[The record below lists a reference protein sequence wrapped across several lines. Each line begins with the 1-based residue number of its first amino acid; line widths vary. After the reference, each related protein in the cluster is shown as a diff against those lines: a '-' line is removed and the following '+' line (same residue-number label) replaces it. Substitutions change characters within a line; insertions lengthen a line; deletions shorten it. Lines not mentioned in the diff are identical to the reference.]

1 MLHQART
8 ILKEYFG
15 YSQFREGQEQ
25 IIENILA
32 GHDTVGIM
40 PTGGGKSITYQV
52 PALVFDGITLV
63 ISPLISLMKDQVDAL
78 QQAGIAAAYIN
89 SSLSSSEISQRMGE
103 AAAGEYKLLY
113 LAPERLESQ
122 VFLDELL
129 SLPVSL
135 VAVDEAH
142 CISQWGHDFRPSYLR
157 IQTLFQKFEKKPVV
171 LALTATAT
179 PQVREDICSTLN
191 IPEQHTVITGFERS
205 NLSFQLIKG
214 QDRLHFLLNY
224 IQKNAQEAGI
234 IYAAT
239 RKNVEQ
245 LFEKLQ
251 KSGIAAGKYHAGL
264 SGDERDSEQEKFLN
278 DEVQVMVATNAFG
291 MGIDKSNVRYTIHFQ
306 VPKNMESYYQEAGRA
321 GRDGL
326 PSECI
331 LLFSEQDVQLQR
343 YLIDQSDS
351 VSHKQNELEKLQSM
365 REYCY
370 TENCLQGFIM
380 NYFGDRDIKPCGRC
394 SNCLD
399 ERVSVDVTRDAQM
412 VLSCI
417 IRMNERFGK
426 TLVAQVLTG
435 SSNKKVSE
443 LGFNKLTTFGLLK
456 ERSVKDVAEFID
468 YLTSEQFIGVTGG
481 QFPLLF
487 VTDKGKSVLKGHNK
501 VNRKETVQVIEVIK
515 ADGLFESLRSLRKE
529 IAAAEGVPP
538 FVIFSDL
545 TLKDMC
551 SKLPVTLEHMGE
563 VKGVGAQKLDKYG
576 KDFIEKIQEY
586 LTEHPE
592 HEPVIETVSAAP
604 KKKKAAAT
612 ENSYLESYERFM
624 AGESI
629 KDISKARDLS
639 SNTVENHIVR
649 CVEEGKPLIW
659 ENLWTAS
666 QEIEI
671 EEAARSAG
679 TDFLKPIKELLPAE
693 ISYFMIKVW
702 LGKNKASSSIKI

>member
-1 MLHQART
+1 MLDQAKN
-8 ILKEYFG
+8 ILKNYFG
-15 YSQFREGQEQ
+15 YSQFRAGQEQ
-25 IIENILA
+25 IIENILT
-32 GHDTVGIM
+32 GNDTVGIM

-52 PALVFDGITLV
+52 PALVLEGITLV

-78 QQAGIAAAYIN
+78 EQAGISAAYIN
-89 SSLSSSEISQRMGE
+89 SSLSSSEISERMDE
-103 AAAGEYKLLY
+103 AASGDIKLLY

-122 VFLDELL
+122 LFLNELL
-129 SLPVSL
+129 TLPVSL
-135 VAVDEAH
+135 VAIDEAH

-157 IQTLFQKFEKKPVV
+157 IQTLFHKFKKKPVV

-179 PQVREDICSTLN
+179 PQVREDICQTLN
-191 IPEQHTVITGFERS
+191 IPEQYTVITGFERS
-205 NLSFQLIKG
+205 NLSFTLIKG
-214 QDRLHFLLNY
+214 QDRDKYLMNY
-224 IQKNAQEAGI
+224 LKQNESEAGI

-251 KSGIAAGKYHAGL
+251 KAGITAGKYHAGM
-264 SGDERDSEQEKFLN
+264 SNDERNREQEKFLN
-278 DEVQVMVATNAFG
+278 DEISVMVATNAFG
-291 MGIDKSNVRYTIHFQ
+291 MGIDKSNVRYTIHYQ

-331 LLFSEQDVQLQR
+331 LVFSEQDVQLQR
-343 YLIDQSDS
+343 YLIDQSES
-351 VSHKQNELEKLQSM
+351 ISHKQNELEKLQFM

-370 TENCLQGFIM
+370 TEKCLQGFIM

-426 TLVAQVLTG
+426 TMVAQVLTG

-443 LGFNKLTTFGLLK
+443 FGFNKLTTFGLLK
-456 ERSVKDVAEFID
+456 DRSVKEVSEFID

-487 VTDKGKSVLKGHNK
+487 VTDKGKSVLKGNSK
-501 VNRKETVQVIEVIK
+501 VNRKETIQVIEVVK
-515 ADGLFESLRSLRKE
+515 ADGLFEKLRSLRKE

-545 TLKDMC
+545 TLRDMC
-551 SKLPVTLEHMGE
+551 AKLPVTLDNMGE
-563 VKGVGAQKLDKYG
+563 VKGVGAQKLEKYG
-576 KDFIEKIQEY
+576 KPFSEKIQEY
-586 LTEHPE
+586 LQEHPE
-592 HEPVIETVSAAP
+592 HEPIVEIVQAPP
-604 KKKKAAAT
+604 KKKKNAGT
-612 ENSYLESYERFM
+612 ENSYLESYDKFM
-624 AGESI
+624 AGETI
-629 KDISKARDLS
+629 KDISIERDLS
-639 SNTVENHIVR
+639 VNTIENHIIR
-649 CVEEGKPLIW
+649 SVEEGKSLNWEEIW
-659 ENLWTAS
+659 TKDQEN
-666 QEIEI
+666 EI
-671 EEAARSAG
+671 EEAVLKTG
-679 TDFLKPIKELLPAE
+679 TDFLKPIKDLLPPE
-693 ISYFMIKVW
+693 ISYFMIKLW
-702 LGKNKASSSIKI
+702 LVKNKAGQTL